1 MLWLG
6 IWLCSQC
13 SLENLEHFSGIME
26 GTNYILIKSRRFS
39 NSGSRLSPI
48 QWHADLWTDIS
59 PYFEIA
65 PQHPLLQSLPPG
77 RQMRIKHKYHMKFVF
92 GVCMYS
98 CFLSACGRCSFCG
111 NSLEKNALSNS
122 SDSSTRPFFSPGGGG
137 SISLSGLTA
146 RIVPRVQ
153 DFWTTMGSPSLCALN
168 KASLSGVSNIG
179 VPIASDQVPGE
190 RRLSLE
196 PPLMDHMLFLK
207 RANKHFLFGPSN
219 TWQRNTAVI
228 IYPSSCSSLSI

>member
-137 SISLSGLTA
+137 YPLVCQAWLLELFPEFRTSEPQWALLAFVPLIRPLLVAFQILVYLSHPTKC
-146 RIVPRVQ
+146 Q
-153 DFWTTMGSPSLCALN
+153 
-168 KASLSGVSNIG
+168 
-179 VPIASDQVPGE
+179 E
-190 RRLSLE
+190 RGG
-196 PPLMDHMLFLK
+196 FL
-207 RANKHFLFGPSN
+207 
-219 TWQRNTAVI
+219 
-228 IYPSSCSSLSI
+228 